1 MTFLAPRQTYLFV
14 QKHEGDKAG
23 HSSGG
28 TQDLGHADGTSR
40 RRTLAREPPR
50 HDAGS
55 HHRRHHHRPTPGSAV
70 FRMPSSP
77 PPFSATISSTPTTEG
92 PINNPPFTHRIPRAH
107 AGGSQEDR
115 WAKEFC
121 KASFCGIMSSS
132 KWQLCCEGHDECCA
146 YLQLEGVGG
155 GGGLRASRG
164 GSFSGLL
171 CLQ

>member
-1 MTFLAPRQTYLFV
+1 MAPVGGGLW
-14 QKHEGDKAG
+14 HE
-23 HSSGG
+23 
-28 TQDLGHADGTSR
+28 
-40 RRTLAREPPR
+40 
-50 HDAGS
+50 S
-55 HHRRHHHRPTPGSAV
+55 HHGTMRALTIAV
-70 FRMPSSP
+70 TITVLHQAAQSSVW
-77 PPFSATISSTPTTEG
+77 
-92 PINNPPFTHRIPRAH
+92 AH